1 MIDQY
6 VTELNRALRGPRAA
20 KASLLTEARDGLVDA
35 ADAYEESG
43 LDRESAERSAVAD
56 FGPVRTIAAE
66 YQSELGV
73 AQGRRTA
80 VLICAVMLLQPVA
93 WRVAQLLAGEGSG
106 GQSSHG
112 YELAG
117 TAARWSGG
125 IAILLG
131 LAVLFATGTGAR
143 FLGAQRLLTRVTGF
157 FAFAVCAVFA
167 VLGVVMTVSNPAT
180 HSLLSLTGL
189 PGTLLLLG
197 VPLAGIGVAGRRCLS
212 WVRAGS

>member
-6 VTELNRALRGPRAA
+6 VTELNQALRGPRAA
-20 KASLLTEARDGLVDA
+20 KASLLTEARDGLADA
-35 ADAYEESG
+35 ADAYEECG
-43 LDRESAERSAVAD
+43 LDRESAERSAIAD
-56 FGPVRTIAAE
+56 FGPVPAIAGE
-66 YQSELGV
+66 YQSELGI

-80 VLICAVMLLQPVA
+80 VLICAVMLIQPVA
-93 WRVAQLLAGEGSG
+93 WRIAQTLAGEGSG
-106 GQSSHG
+106 GQGSRG
-112 YELAG
+112 YEIAE

-125 IAILLG
+125 VAIVWG
-131 LAVLFATGTGAR
+131 LAMLFATGAGGR
-143 FLGAQRLLTRVTGF
+143 HLSAQRLLARATGF
-157 FAFAVCAVFA
+157 FAFAVCVVFA
-167 VLGVVMTVSNPAT
+167 VLGVLMTVSNPAT